1 MFAERVKNRLISTA
15 LPYCCRICSVDSGR
29 IHISAGAPSM
39 QTIENGYRSLS
50 LMYDLGFD
58 RIIVPVVIVAGLV
71 LASVLATESSLL
83 RVPADYF
90 LN

>member
-1 MFAERVKNRLISTA
+1 
-15 LPYCCRICSVDSGR
+15 
-29 IHISAGAPSM
+29 M

-50 LMYDLGFD
+50 LMYDLGFEPD
-58 RIIVPVVIVAGLV
+58 PSLPVVIIAGLV

-90 LN
+90 LADRDDPHPKCAIHGAALRPRRAPRCAKGASDSSRL

>member
-1 MFAERVKNRLISTA
+1 
-15 LPYCCRICSVDSGR
+15 
-29 IHISAGAPSM
+29 M

-71 LASVLATESSLL
+71 LASVLAAESSLL